1 MKKVI
6 LMAAVAVMAVV
17 SANAQK
23 RFTKG
28 DWIVGAQSS
37 GIDFKNRFNDGSSA
51 TDFDLSAVG
60 GYFLLDKL
68 AVDAMAGI
76 DYAKVKG
83 ADGTSAFNFGAGVR
97 YYPVGNLFARV
108 GYNGQSRTN
117 VNLISYV
124 DAKVG
129 YDFFFNDKV
138 FFEPAVYYEK
148 NINKGGGENI
158 LGLSV
163 GIGVKF

>member
-6 LMAAVAVMAVV
+6 LLAAVAMMAAVG
-17 SANAQK
+17 ANAQSFK
-23 RFTKG
+23 KG
-28 DWIVGAQSS
+28 DWFVGAQSTS
-37 GIDFKNRFNDGSSA
+37 LDFKHRFVEGAAA

-60 GYFLLDKL
+60 GRFLSDKF

-83 ADGTSAFNFGAGVR
+83 ADGANAFNFGAGVR

-108 GYNGQSRTN
+108 GYNGQARTN
-117 VNLISYV
+117 ADLISYV

-148 NINKGGGENI
+148 NLAKGGENV
-158 LGLSV
+158 LGLSL
-163 GIGVKF
+163 GFGVRF